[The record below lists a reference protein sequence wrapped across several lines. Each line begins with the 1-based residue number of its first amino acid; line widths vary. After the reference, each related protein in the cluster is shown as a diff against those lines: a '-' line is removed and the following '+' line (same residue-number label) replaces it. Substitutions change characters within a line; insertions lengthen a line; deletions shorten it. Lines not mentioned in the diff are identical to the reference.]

1 MIRRT
6 CPVSDDPDGSKLCPQ
21 GTISFFSL
29 MPSSSE
35 ALEPRVLKFGTGVQC
50 NMVFQNFEKLGG
62 PKIRGVKIL
71 DFLKIFISIISGR
84 NMPRYTNLGQKN
96 FRCKKLRNFSKILHY
111 DFDPAGDV

>member
-1 MIRRT
+1 MVRRT

-35 ALEPRVLKFGTGVQC
+35 ALEPRVPKFGTGVQR

-62 PKIRGVKIL
+62 
-71 DFLKIFISIISGR
+71 S
-84 NMPRYTNLGQKN
+84 KN
-96 FRCKKLRNFSKILHY
+96 
-111 DFDPAGDV
+111 